1 MIKGLDLLVQKYGDI
16 MVNEIKQRL
25 YSDGNVA
32 SGDTIRSVKDNSTR
46 TSINIEYDETLQ
58 AISDGLN
65 PRIPRGGGAGRDEFV
80 ENIMDW
86 MRSKNITPQVQAG
99 NMDRRMR
106 SSAWLITRAIRS
118 RGTIKREGY
127 KGTDVLELISPESK
141 IMNDLSEEIAQV
153 VADSLEF

>member
-1 MIKGLDLLVQKYGDI
+1 

-65 PRIPRGGGAGRDEFV
+65 PRIPRGGGFGRDEFV

-86 MRSKNITPQVQAG
+86 MRSKNITPQVQGG

-106 SSAWLITRAIRS
+106 SSAWLITRAIRN

-127 KGTDVLELISPESK
+127 KGTDVLDLISPDSK

>member
-65 PRIPRGGGAGRDEFV
+65 PRIPRGGGIMNDEFV
-80 ENIMDW
+80 ENIMEW
-86 MRSKNITPQVQAG
+86 MRSKNITPQVQDG

-141 IMNDLSEEIAQV
+141 MMNDLSEEIAQV

>member
-65 PRIPRGGGAGRDEFV
+65 PRIPRGGGSGRDEFV

-86 MRSKNITPQVQAG
+86 MRSKNITPQVQQG

-106 SSAWLITRAIRS
+106 SSAWLITRAIRN
-118 RGTIKREGY
+118 RGTIKGKNY
-127 KGTDVLELISPESK
+127 KGTDVLDLISPDSK